1 LNEQTNSQFYSG
13 GSIFE
18 NKNHSITKGVL
29 HNLNLIYLFVYCIV
43 FIEKKI
49 STITQRFV
57 FNYRIRYNSN
67 RAGCDLKLNN

>member
-43 FIEKKI
+43 FIEKKFQQSPNVSFLI
-49 STITQRFV
+49 IVLDKTV
-57 FNYRIRYNSN
+57 NA
-67 RAGCDLKLNN
+67 RAAI